1 MTRLAVT
8 QALQRLAAFAREADL
23 PIAREAV
30 IVGGALRDV
39 LLSRSPREIDIALP
53 GDARA
58 FARAAAEQLGSRA
71 IPIDD
76 RLGVDRL
83 PFADGSIDIVRRS
96 ADLATDLA
104 RRDFTINALAF
115 PLVDLPASGL
125 PAVPRERLID
135 QHGGLAD
142 LDARLLRTTGP
153 TVLREDPL
161 RALRAAR
168 FVAELGFRIDPATAA
183 GVAEVASLVRSVAPE
198 RVGAELQRLFAA
210 DRAFSG
216 VALMEEVGLLSVC
229 FPELDAGR
237 GLEQR
242 PHHRYDVFRHQLA
255 SLQWLDVLLSPQ
267 PPADET
273 EAGFWAALWRG
284 ADWDDLRD
292 HLGWQAVPLRLA
304 VLLHDVG
311 KPATYRAEP
320 DGRTRFFGHAE
331 LGAAM
336 TRDALQRWR
345 IPQAI
350 VQRVALLI
358 EQHLR
363 PGQIAALGSPPTDRA
378 LHRFH
383 KALGEAVPALCW
395 LFLADSIATAGP
407 DRLAAR
413 WPAYVAHAHRIT
425 RWRPPESARRLRR
438 LVDGHAVMAHT
449 SIAAGPLV
457 GRILTALEEAAA
469 TGQVQTREEALAL
482 AATMAA
488 AAPPREARPAAGADA
503 DLPGRNE
510 EGVRG

>member
-96 ADLATDLA
+96 ADLAADLA

-363 PGQIAALGSPPTDRA
+363 PGPDCRARQSSHRPRPAPLPQGARRGRACPLLALPRRLDRHGRPGPP
-378 LHRFH
+378 
-383 KALGEAVPALCW
+383 GGP
-395 LFLADSIATAGP
+395 LA
-407 DRLAAR
+407 
-413 WPAYVAHAHRIT
+413 
-425 RWRPPESARRLRR
+425 RLRR
-438 LVDGHAVMAHT
+438 SRPPHHPLAPAGERPPPPPSGGRPCRDGAHQHRR
-449 SIAAGPLV
+449 G
-457 GRILTALEEAAA
+457 
-469 TGQVQTREEALAL
+469 
-482 AATMAA
+482 
-488 AAPPREARPAAGADA
+488 AP
-503 DLPGRNE
+503 
-510 EGVRG
+510 RGSYP